1 MRRVLRI
8 LAIALGL
15 LALLAGVLAWRWTH
29 TPYGTMD
36 LGAALVAHSMP
47 GGPSVMTPDARAQA
61 NAWIGRFLPALDP
74 SVSIRDESFQG
85 PGGPQPLRIYTPSG
99 AGPFPV
105 VVWIHGGGF
114 WMGEDLPIWDGAN
127 SQLAATSQA
136 LVVSVGYRLAPE
148 DAFPAAIDD
157 CWAALLAVAEH
168 AQEWNGDPQRLA
180 VMGGSAGGNLAA
192 ALALRARDAG
202 GPPIAFQVL
211 VVPALQAG
219 GEPSASRRKF
229 ASGYALDGLDSMTDA
244 YAPNPQDHGNP
255 WLSPILAASFVGL
268 PPALILTAE
277 FDPLRDEGE
286 AYAEKLRAA
295 GVPVTLQRYAGA
307 IHGFLGS
314 PDDMEASGA
323 LISSKLR
330 EALGRPSS

>member
-1 MRRVLRI
+1 
-8 LAIALGL
+8 
-15 LALLAGVLAWRWTH
+15 
-29 TPYGTMD
+29 
-36 LGAALVAHSMP
+36 
-47 GGPSVMTPDARAQA
+47 
-61 NAWIGRFLPALDP
+61 
-74 SVSIRDESFQG
+74 
-85 PGGPQPLRIYTPSG
+85 
-99 AGPFPV
+99 

-114 WMGEDLPIWDGAN
+114 WMGEYLPIWDGAN
-127 SQLAATSQA
+127 SQLAKTSQA

-148 DAFPAAIDD
+148 APFPAAIDD
-157 CWAALLAVAEH
+157 CWAALLAIAER
-168 AQEWNGDPQRLA
+168 APEWKGDPQRLA

-192 ALALRARDAG
+192 ALGLRARDAG

-219 GEPSASRRKF
+219 GEPTASRRQF
-229 ASGYALDGLDSMTDA
+229 ASGYGLDGLDAMTRA
-244 YAPNPQDHGNP
+244 YAPDPKDHGNP
-255 WLSPILAASFVGL
+255 WLSPLLASSFVGL

-295 GVPVTLQRYAGA
+295 GVPVTLERYAGA

-323 LISSKLR
+323 LISSQLR
-330 EALGRPSS
+330 RALARR